1 MRWRNSSTSGPIPS
15 IARAPRR
22 TCTEYSDAPLDPG
35 GPNEAGRATAMTGEG
50 MGPLIDTVARIVRFS
65 PYWMRYPRAREMG
78 KKNFTLQRIRHR
90 LRKSLAQRGVLST
103 AATLLRKTLRPAP
116 RTFDAA
122 KEYAEVHPFDRQYG
136 VDTSKLIAAEDLS
149 SGKPKDLYKAG
160 YFGVAPSVLRQI
172 LNRLQL
178 DFEEYTFIDLGSG
191 KGRALLIASEY
202 PFRAIVGVELSPRLH
217 AIAVEN
223 LARCRGLAQRC
234 RNVRS
239 IEGDATEFNFPAG
252 PLVIYLWNPFE
263 APVFASV
270 LVNLEAALRREQRR
284 VYIVYIQPD
293 LESMLEGSRLWHEM
307 WREELPMSE
316 EDYAAHAF
324 PARVEICSVFRSVLP
339 TGEPMSLAP

>member
-1 MRWRNSSTSGPIPS
+1 M
-15 IARAPRR
+15 
-22 TCTEYSDAPLDPG
+22 
-35 GPNEAGRATAMTGEG
+35 GR
-50 MGPLIDTVARIVRFS
+50 
-65 PYWMRYPRAREMG
+65 
-78 KKNFTLQRIRHR
+78 KNLNLKRIRHR
-90 LRKSLAQRGVLST
+90 LRKSLAQRGLLAT
-103 AATLLRKTLRPAP
+103 AATLIRKSLQPAS

-136 VDTSKLIAAEDLS
+136 VDTSELIVAEDLS
-149 SGKPKDLYKAG
+149 SGKAKDLYNAG

-172 LNRLQL
+172 LGRLQL

-191 KGRALLIASEY
+191 KGRALLIASEH

-217 AIAVEN
+217 AVAVDN

-239 IEGDATEFNFPAG
+239 IEGDATEFVFPAG

-270 LVNLEAALRREQRR
+270 RVNLEETLGREPRP
-284 VYIVYIQPD
+284 VYIVYVQPD
-293 LESMLEGSRLWHEM
+293 LESMLEGSRFWQKM
-307 WREELPMSE
+307 WREEVPMSE

-324 PARVEICSVFRSVLP
+324 PPRVEICSVFRSVLP
-339 TGEPMSLAP
+339 SGEPMSLVP